1 MIISN
6 EKIIWEGEMLMA
18 ESIKSQKILD
28 ALQQLLEEKSIR
40 HISVS
45 EIAEKAGIGKGSI
58 YYYYPSKDAIVDAIV
73 DALIRRSYE
82 QPLLTAKSLSSR
94 TDISSFTRMAMLFQ
108 ACRNSSVVFIR
119 QKHRSETSAQDL
131 ALLHQK
137 YLNYLVSELKP
148 VLTEII
154 SQGIACGEIHFDYP
168 AALSEIA
175 LIVLTVKLDNS
186 LVPSTPEEIEDTLKG
201 LISLLEKGTG
211 VPAGTLDY
219 LSLIH

>member
-1 MIISN
+1 
-6 EKIIWEGEMLMA
+6 MA

-58 YYYYPSKDAIVDAIV
+58 YYYYPSKDAIVDA
-73 DALIRRSYE
+73 LIRRSYE
-82 QPLLTAKSLSSR
+82 QPLQTAKSLSSR

-108 ACRNSSVVFIR
+108 ACRNSSAVFIR
-119 QKHRSETSAQDL
+119 QKRHSETSAQDL

-175 LIVLTVKLDNS
+175 LIVLAVKLDNT
-186 LVPSTPEEIEDTLKG
+186 LVPSAPEEIENTLKG

-219 LSLIH
+219 LSFIH

>member
-1 MIISN
+1 
-6 EKIIWEGEMLMA
+6 MA

-58 YYYYPSKDAIVDAIV
+58 YYYYPSKDAIVDA
-73 DALIRRSYE
+73 LIRRSYE
-82 QPLLTAKSLSSR
+82 QPLQTAKSLSSR

-108 ACRNSSVVFIR
+108 ACRNSSAVFIR

-175 LIVLTVKLDNS
+175 LIVLAVKLDNT
-186 LVPSTPEEIEDTLKG
+186 LVPSAPEEIENTLKG

-219 LSLIH
+219 LSFIH

>member
-1 MIISN
+1 MIISS

-58 YYYYPSKDAIVDAIV
+58 YYYYPSKDAIV

-175 LIVLTVKLDNS
+175 LIVLAVKLDNS
-186 LVPSTPEEIEDTLKG
+186 LVPSTPEEIEDTLQG

>member
-1 MIISN
+1 MIISS

-58 YYYYPSKDAIVDAIV
+58 YYYYPSKDAIV

-175 LIVLTVKLDNS
+175 LIVLAVKLDNS

-219 LSLIH
+219 LSMI

>member
-1 MIISN
+1 MIISS

-58 YYYYPSKDAIVDAIV
+58 YYYYPSKDAIV

-175 LIVLTVKLDNS
+175 LIVLAVKLDNS

-219 LSLIH
+219 LSMIR

>member
-1 MIISN
+1 MIISS

-28 ALQQLLEEKSIR
+28 ALQQLLEEKSIQ

-58 YYYYPSKDAIVDAIV
+58 YYYYPSKDAIV

-175 LIVLTVKLDNS
+175 LIVLAVKLDNS

>member
-1 MIISN
+1 
-6 EKIIWEGEMLMA
+6 MA

-58 YYYYPSKDAIVDAIV
+58 YYYYPSKDAIVDA
-73 DALIRRSYE
+73 LIRRSYE
-82 QPLLTAKSLSSR
+82 QPLQTAKSLSSR

-108 ACRNSSVVFIR
+108 ACRNSSAVFIR

-175 LIVLTVKLDNS
+175 LIVLAVKLDNT
-186 LVPSTPEEIEDTLKG
+186 LVPSAPEEIENTLKG

-219 LSLIH
+219 LSIIK

>member
-1 MIISN
+1 MIISS

-58 YYYYPSKDAIVDAIV
+58 YYYYPSKDAIV

-175 LIVLTVKLDNS
+175 LIVLAVKLDNS
-186 LVPSTPEEIEDTLKG
+186 LVPSTPEEIEATLKG